1 MDRQPSQIQQHDEK
15 IDFKQQYGWTY
26 LGARYHLQKL
36 QECRF
41 PLDYNA
47 QPAAQ
52 NMERREDTL
61 HLKVN
66 AEKLLFWP
74 LW

>member
-1 MDRQPSQIQQHDEK
+1 MDRQPPQIQQHNEK
-15 IDFKQQYGWTY
+15 TDFEQQYGWTY
-26 LGARYHLQKL
+26 LATRHHLQEL

-52 NMERREDTL
+52 NMERWEDTL

-66 AEKLLFWP
+66 AEKFK
-74 LW
+74 

>member
-1 MDRQPSQIQQHDEK
+1 MDRQPPQIQQHNEK
-15 IDFKQQYGWTY
+15 TDFEQQYGRTY
-26 LGARYHLQKL
+26 LATRHHLQEL

-52 NMERREDTL
+52 NMERWEDTL

-66 AEKLLFWP
+66 AEKFK
-74 LW
+74 